1 MAWTAPKVDWT
12 SDPGV
17 GYDDLN
23 EIGENLKYLYDE
35 HAQLTT
41 GVHGGVAIAT
51 PSTFMV
57 RDGSGRSAVVAPS
70 AETDIALK
78 STVTAEATARVI
90 ADGLQDV
97 TIAGLGTGKVAI
109 AGDTMTGD
117 LIGYSQNAGDITA
130 KLRNIKLLTSVPT
143 AGVGAGKISYGEVA
157 FVYEV

>member
-23 EIGENLKYLYDE
+23 EIGANLVYLKDE
-35 HAQLTT
+35 HADLTT

-57 RDGSGRSAVVAPS
+57 RDGDGRAAVVAPS
-70 AETDIALK
+70 AESDIALK
-78 STVTAEATARVI
+78 SNVTAEATARVV

-97 TIAGLGTGKVAI
+97 TIAGLGTGKVAK
-109 AGDTMTGD
+109 AGDTMTGR
-117 LIGYSQNAGDITA
+117 LIGHGADTGYTTA
-130 KLRNIKLLTSVPT
+130 QFRSIVLRTTVPT
-143 AGVGAGKISYGEVA
+143 AGQIENGEIA
-157 FVYEV
+157 MVYEA